1 MVKNFYGR
9 IFFIVILLM
18 MCVGVKAVRSQEK
31 EIVDEYLEYAAN
43 LTNFNESTIVDIIT
57 SMSFGGVQ
65 YGKDSINSML
75 SNRNIIL
82 NAAVDDYTAAVVTS
96 MLSFYDAKSGEDI
109 LFYINS
115 PGGSVYAGLGIYDTM
130 QYISSDV
137 STICTGMAASM
148 AAVLLVAGAEG
159 KRFALNHS
167 RVMIHQPMGGAQ
179 GQASDI
185 EITARE
191 IQKLKKEL
199 YTIISNHS
207 GQPFEKVEKDSDRDY
222 WMTSHEAK
230 DYGMI
235 DDVLIRAKR

>member
-9 IFFIVILLM
+9 IFFIVILLV
-18 MCVGVKAVRSQEK
+18 MCGGVKAVRSQEK

-115 PGGSVYAGLGIYDTM
+115 PGGSVYAGLGIYDIM
-130 QYISSDV
+130 QLINSDV
-137 STICTGMAASM
+137 RTVCTGMAASM
-148 AAVLLVAGAEG
+148 AALLLSSGTKGKRASVKGGKIMIHNPQNYKEESDMNAAELQKLRTEILGILVNNTGQPERRIAENMDSETWFGAED
-159 KRFALNHS
+159 A
-167 RVMIHQPMGGAQ
+167 
-179 GQASDI
+179 
-185 EITARE
+185 
-191 IQKLKKEL
+191 KE
-199 YTIISNHS
+199 YN
-207 GQPFEKVEKDSDRDY
+207 
-222 WMTSHEAK
+222 
-230 DYGMI
+230 MI
-235 DDVLIRAKR
+235 DYIIK